1 MYKGIFSALYKKM
14 LGDRYG
20 LDEIGKFQFKI
31 LLVLVIIDLFV
42 DSYTVGLLQLI
53 TMIIMIYRF
62 MSKDVFKRL
71 KENEKFCNIRYD
83 LFKPFKNIKR
93 NFTDKKH
100 IYKKCRC
107 GTTIKVGV
115 PKKRGIKHAT
125 CPNCGKRV
133 RILAL
138 KKK

>member
-1 MYKGIFSALYKKM
+1 MYKGIFSALYKKL

-42 DSYTVGLLQLI
+42 DSYIVGILQLI
-53 TMIIMIYRF
+53 TMGIMIYRF
-62 MSKDVFKRL
+62 TSKNVFKRL
-71 KENEKFCNIRYD
+71 KENEIFCNIRYD
-83 LFKPFKNIKR
+83 LFKPFKNLKR
-93 NFTDKKH
+93 NLSDKKH
-100 IYKKCRC
+100 IYKKCKC
-107 GTTIKVGV
+107 GTTVKVGL

-125 CPNCGKRV
+125 CPSCGKRV

>member
-1 MYKGIFSALYKKM
+1 MYKGIFSALYKKL

-42 DSYTVGLLQLI
+42 DSYIVGFLQLI
-53 TMIIMIYRF
+53 TMIIMIFRF
-62 MSKDVFKRL
+62 VSKDVFKRL
-71 KENEKFCNIRYD
+71 RENEMFCNFRYD
-83 LFKPFKNIKR
+83 LFKPFKNLKR

-107 GTTIKVGV
+107 GTTIKVGL

-125 CPNCGKRV
+125 CPSCGKRV
-133 RILAL
+133 SFLAL